1 MAAKCHCGGSLN
13 NYKDSERGIGRNGI
27 SVIKLVEYLPSLRF
41 YLLLEINPKGGK
53 KQQWKRKKKKEK
65 RKE

>member
-1 MAAKCHCGGSLN
+1 VAAKCHCGGSLN
-13 NYKDSERGIGRNGI
+13 KYKDSERGIGRNGI

-53 KQQWKRKKKKEK
+53 KQQ
-65 RKE
+65 